1 MKSANNMSLKVVFIG
16 DSYVG
21 KTSIIARKLNGSLD
35 NTMETTI
42 AAANVELDV
51 ELEGKTVH
59 LSIWDTAGQ
68 ERYRSLTPLYF
79 QGAKFVIFVFDL
91 TKSSTLAELKN
102 FHSMMSQKASN
113 DVMTAVVGNK
123 CDLVNEKQV
132 TQEEIETFCKSINST
147 FYLETS
153 AFTGNGIEELF
164 AAVASKLG
172 AEVNKQPKESVITLG
187 VTESA
192 SQEPKKKGCC

>member
-1 MKSANNMSLKVVFIG
+1 MSLKVVFIG

-21 KTSIIARKLNGSLD
+21 KTSIITRKLNGSLD

-51 ELEGKTVH
+51 EIEGKTVH

-113 DVMTAVVGNK
+113 DVITGVVGNK
-123 CDLVNEKQV
+123 CDLVDEKQV
-132 TQEEIETFCKSINST
+132 TQEEIDTFCKSINST

-153 AFTGNGIEELF
+153 AINGNGIEELF

-172 AEVNKQPKESVITLG
+172 AEVEKQPQESAITLG

-192 SQEPKKKGCC
+192 SQVPKKKGCC